1 MSLRFNTHLC
11 KFRILFNNTAFILL
25 IVFVSFVHAA
35 VLCGMNE
42 LEKQH
47 VKGTKKHKKS
57 NSKVRTTNELPL
69 VKKSTVTS
77 SKTFLFFY
85 FNTKTIN

>member
-69 VKKSTVTS
+69 VKKAPSLRVKLSSSFISTL
-77 SKTFLFFY
+77 KL
-85 FNTKTIN
+85 